1 MKRTVFLAMAVI
13 LALPAISVGQ
23 ISRSAAYDQIVYLK
37 RENFMASSADT
48 YRDVKGTPYLMQDF
62 VEGKIYTK
70 SGDVFPGE
78 YRFDIFANRVQF
90 MNNDILYQVAYP
102 DSVSKIE
109 IGETTLKYVEY
120 NDGDEVKKGY
130 FIVMEDG
137 ECLLLRQKNKVWY
150 DALPAKPY
158 QTPEPPRFGN
168 GKDIIFM
175 KVGNAPAEKA
185 SSEKDVIRILGTRGA
200 EAKRIIDSENLK
212 IKKEEDLMKLVR
224 MMNEQMS
231 E

>member
-13 LALPAISVGQ
+13 LALPAISFSQ

-90 MNNDILYQVAYP
+90 MNNDVMYQVAYP

-120 NDGDEVKKGY
+120 TDGDEVKKGY
-130 FIVMEDG
+130 FIVIEDG

-168 GKDIIFM
+168 GKDLIFL
-175 KVGNAPAEKA
+175 KNGDAPAEKVA
-185 SSEKDVIRILGTRGA
+185 GEKDVLRLMGPREA
-200 EAKRIIDSENLK
+200 EAKRIIDREKLK
-212 IKKEEDLMKLVR
+212 VKKEEDLLKLIKIL
-224 MMNEQMS
+224 NEVNL
-231 E
+231 

>member
-1 MKRTVFLAMAVI
+1 MKRSVFLALAAIV
-13 LALPAISVGQ
+13 ALPAISFGQ

-62 VEGKIYTK
+62 VEGKIFTK

-90 MNNDILYQVAYP
+90 MNNDVMYQVAYP
-102 DSVSKIE
+102 DSVLKIE

-120 NDGDEVKKGY
+120 TDGDEVKKGY
-130 FIVMEDG
+130 FILMEDG
-137 ECLLLRQKNKVWY
+137 ECLLLRQKSKVWY

-158 QTPEPPRFGN
+158 QTPEPARFGN

-175 KVGNAPAEKA
+175 KVGNAPAEKVA
-185 SSEKDVIRILGTRGA
+185 SEKDVLRVLGSRGT
-200 EAKRIIDSENLK
+200 EARKIIDREKLK
-212 IKKEEDLMKLVR
+212 VRKEEDLMKLVR
-224 MMNEQMS
+224 MLN
-231 E
+231 